1 MSANTSWNTACNS
14 VFTCCKGPND
24 QGSDFM
30 MGNHAGEF
38 GSHAYHCHC
47 QCTGSQPFSAPFIGG
62 EVQYQLQECWNRC
75 GCWTVP
81 FANGGQGG
89 MTTYCGNWDN
99 GTGGTGGT
107 GIVKITYV

>member
-1 MSANTSWNTACNS
+1 
-14 VFTCCKGPND
+14 
-24 QGSDFM
+24 
-30 MGNHAGEF
+30 MGAHAGEF